1 MTIYR
6 EIRRFFKQNKTFSLL
21 GFLRFLRLQLMG
33 KTVLVTGHCTNCG
46 KCCRSISLEHSEGWL
61 RDEKKFAAITVDYPE
76 YKRFEIIGKDSQ
88 GFLLFRCSWLTTEGL
103 CRDHEKR
110 LPLCRNFPE
119 KSLFFCG
126 GSLPSG
132 CGYSLSEVVP
142 FEKELKKA
150 MKKEGNG

>member
-6 EIRRFFKQNKTFSLL
+6 EIKRFFKKNKTFSLL
-21 GFLRFLRLQLMG
+21 GFLRFLRLQLTG
-33 KTVLVTGHCTNCG
+33 KTVLVTGHCADCG
-46 KCCRSISLEHSEGWL
+46 KCCRSISLEYGEGWL
-61 RDEKKFAAITVDYPE
+61 RDEEMFVAVTVDYPE
-76 YKRFEIIGKDSQ
+76 YERFEITGKNSQ
-88 GFLLFRCSWLTTEGL
+88 GFLLFRCTWLTAEGL

-126 GSLPSG
+126 GSLPPG

-150 MKKEGNG
+150 MEKAGNG